1 MDNMTS
7 NQPYLLRAFCDWIV
21 DNGLTPYIVVDA
33 DLPGVE
39 VPRQFVKDGQIVLN
53 ISPSA
58 CVNLNVGL
66 EGVAFQARFSGQPMQ
81 VFVPSIAVNAVYAR
95 ENGAGT
101 VFTRTPEELAEYEKS
116 PHTDAG
122 LPSAQLVKKLESVKL
137 NEKADTKPEQSGKLT
152 LAGESKASDAK
163 KPLKE
168 SNGRSKKPS
177 LKVIK

>member
-7 NQPYLLRAFCDWIV
+7 NQPYLLRAFSDWII

-66 EGVAFQARFSGQPMQ
+66 QGVAFQARFSGQPMQ
-81 VFVPSIAVNAVYAR
+81 VFVPSIAVSAIYAR

-101 VFTRTPEELAEYEKS
+101 VFTYTSEDIAEYEKS
-116 PHTDAG
+116 TSE
-122 LPSAQLVKKLESVKL
+122 PSRAPSIDPIKKLESVKST
-137 NEKADTKPEQSGKLT
+137 EKSLAKQPQTSKLT
-152 LAGESKASDAK
+152 LTPESKMSNTEESSK
-163 KPLKE
+163 GSGGKSKP
-168 SNGRSKKPS
+168 PS

>member
-21 DNGLTPYIVVDA
+21 DNGLTPYIVVEA
-33 DLPGVE
+33 ELPGVE

-81 VFVPSIAVNAVYAR
+81 VFVPSIAVSAIYAS

-101 VFTRTPEELAEYEKS
+101 VFTHTPEEVAEYEKS
-116 PHTDAG
+116 AQKPSG
-122 LPSAQLVKKLESVKL
+122 LSSVESNTTSKK
-137 NEKADTKPEQSGKLT
+137 D
-152 LAGESKASDAK
+152 ESK
-163 KPLKE
+163 
-168 SNGRSKKPS
+168 SKRPS

>member
-1 MDNMTS
+1 MDKMTS

-58 CVNLNVGL
+58 CVNLNVSL

-81 VFVPSIAVNAVYAR
+81 VFVPSVAVSAIYAR

-101 VFTRTPEELAEYEKS
+101 VFTHTPEEVEEYQKGVEKQ
-116 PHTDAG
+116 
-122 LPSAQLVKKLESVKL
+122 PSLSSV
-137 NEKADTKPEQSGKLT
+137 EVTETAKPS
-152 LAGESKASDAK
+152 ESK
-163 KPLKE
+163 
-168 SNGRSKKPS
+168 SKRPS